1 MVHAHR
7 LVRCGPGLL
16 LRPYSEVRTGLDVV
30 GVREMS
36 VNWDRIDKLIYA
48 DRIVPLVARVVRR
61 RFALDRSRLAGK
73 RRDMPHHPL
82 EPLLDRAEF
91 AGLVSPCRS

>member
-1 MVHAHR
+1 MLISWQIWTGTIFEAVFG
-7 LVRCGPGLL
+7 GPN
-16 LRPYSEVRTGLDVV
+16 GLDV
-30 GVREMS
+30 GARAMA

-73 RRDMPHHPL
+73 APGH
-82 EPLLDRAEF
+82 ASS
-91 AGLVSPCRS
+91 SP